1 MYVQTAEDPG
11 PLTRW
16 WPGYPSA
23 ASAPTSIDYA
33 TAGLVAWHVYSIL
46 GWIFDGNQEYLVLR
60 NPWGNSPATLNI
72 DKGPWTR
79 LNS

>member
-1 MYVQTAEDPG
+1 M
-11 PLTRW
+11 
-16 WPGYPSA
+16 
-23 ASAPTSIDYA
+23 
-33 TAGLVAWHVYSIL
+33 AGLVAWHVYSIL